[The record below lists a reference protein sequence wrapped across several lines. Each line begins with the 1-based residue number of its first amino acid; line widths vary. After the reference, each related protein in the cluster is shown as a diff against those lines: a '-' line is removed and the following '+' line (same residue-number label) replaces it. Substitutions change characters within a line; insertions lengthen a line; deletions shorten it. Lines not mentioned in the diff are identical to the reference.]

1 MLRHRIFSKV
11 SYYGDV
17 WGFKPEFESQLVI
30 LISTRS
36 TSAAL
41 KTERRSTI
49 PLNWHT
55 WYRMLCLNYT
65 LFSAMEAEFHYSRKA
80 ESEDKLESW
89 FEITGRRERAGDCMT
104 FHVPLHVTAVQLSWS
119 TRLTCTNSENSG
131 SMALSLTIH
140 RALAVGCRI
149 GEVVRGH
156 WSSFTRLESRNVRLV
171 S

>member
-11 SYYGDV
+11 SYYSDV
-17 WGFKPEFESQLVI
+17 WGLKPEFESQLVI

-89 FEITGRRERAGDCMT
+89 FEITGRRRERAGDCMT

-119 TRLTCTNSENSG
+119 TRLTCTNSGKFRIYGTFTHNPSSTSSRTPDRGG
-131 SMALSLTIH
+131 SKRTLIVLH
-140 RALAVGCRI
+140 PL
-149 GEVVRGH
+149 GE
-156 WSSFTRLESRNVRLV
+156 S
-171 S
+171 

>member
-104 FHVPLHVTAVQLSWS
+104 FHVPLHVTAVQLEHEAHLHKFRKFRIYGTFTHNPSS
-119 TRLTCTNSENSG
+119 TSSRTPDRGG
-131 SMALSLTIH
+131 SKRTLIVLH
-140 RALAVGCRI
+140 PL
-149 GEVVRGH
+149 GE
-156 WSSFTRLESRNVRLV
+156 S
-171 S
+171 